1 MAGAQETL
9 ANWTGECKPGTQARG
24 LHGKQR
30 CPQCGLHD
38 TGSWDSK
45 GAGGTPL
52 PSCRWADSRRPAER
66 PMGWRGQAP
75 GRRTG
80 GMQLSSKSRRAPA
93 CKTQASQADRPR
105 GPALPAGTSSR
116 SAHVLSLSPGG
127 NETSTSTPVGAP
139 QMAATAGHH
148 GYCYG
153 SPTTPHEAQLP
164 GLPPVLPAPPPG
176 CLQDTARILRGGLE
190 ASPAAPAPPT
200 KSSNGSSSLRICQF
214 PIVSHEPQE
223 GGCYPPLSC

>member
-80 GMQLSSKSRRAPA
+80 GTQLSSKSQRAPA

-127 NETSTSTPVGAP
+127 NETSTSRPWVHHRWQPLPVTMVTVTAALRLPTRHSSQVSLLSFQLLLQAVSRTLPVSCEEGWRLPLQPRLHPPRAP
-139 QMAATAGHH
+139 MVPPPSGSASFPLSVMSPRKGAAT
-148 GYCYG
+148 
-153 SPTTPHEAQLP
+153 LP
-164 GLPPVLPAPPPG
+164 
-176 CLQDTARILRGGLE
+176 
-190 ASPAAPAPPT
+190 
-200 KSSNGSSSLRICQF
+200 
-214 PIVSHEPQE
+214 
-223 GGCYPPLSC
+223 